1 MKALIILIGAFLM
14 PKMGEIC
21 MATIEQSIA
30 ISDGVTGP
38 LARMEQGAVAA
49 ANRFDQ
55 AANAA
60 NRVENSVQKIHSE
73 NIGAVGAA
81 TSVMTSHLS
90 AANVGATQVAT
101 SVGGI
106 YSAAMMARSG
116 IVALGVTIMTVFGAI
131 SAVVGVVLGAFHSIS
146 SGIHSSDEYSGI
158 LARMKLIT
166 KSQQEAV
173 DLNDQIYYSALR
185 ARGSYSGMADS
196 VSKIGL
202 TAKEAFPDPK
212 EIVPFVEGIQKLFI
226 VGGTGI
232 QQQADAMLQLTQ
244 ALGSGKLQG
253 DEFRSIAEAAPMI
266 EQMVAKYMGVS
277 QGALKELSSKGAITA
292 EIIKNAI
299 LGNLDEINEKFL
311 SMPMTWGQI
320 WQNLGTQS
328 YRAFVPVWE
337 QINALAN
344 SPAIQAFVNGI
355 AIGMIYVGAFIAG
368 VINNVRWLGGIAME
382 VGSYIGEWLG
392 AGFVV
397 LGQVAELVLPYVI
410 GMLMSYGISWAATNI
425 PIAVHIGLMAIVNTW
440 TLIVSGAQKAW
451 SIITMGLAAAQSIL
465 NAVLMMNP
473 IPIVIFLV
481 SAVIGAFAGWMI
493 ATNGLRETIA
503 GAFSVIAETTGN
515 VINFMIRRVNDLI
528 GVLNSAATAIN
539 NVFGTSIGQVG
550 FVAEVDAK
558 GWGEKAGNFVRNFDI
573 HDYMPSFAGPDIP
586 TGSAISAVPTIDE
599 IADADKDTSKNTKG
613 IKEAMEITD
622 EDLKYLRDIAEQ
634 ETINKYTTAEVKIEM
649 GGVHNNVNNDMDL
662 DGVVRYIND
671 NIFDAMVAGAEAV
684 HP

>member
-1 MKALIILIGAFLM
+1 
-14 PKMGEIC
+14 

-185 ARGSYSGMADS
+185 ARGSYSGMADL

-212 EIVPFVEGIQKLFI
+212 EIVPFVEGIQKLFT

-311 SMPMTWGQI
+311 SMSMTWGQI

-410 GMLMSYGISWAATNI
+410 GMLSVYSAMWVIANAATAAHWV
-425 PIAVHIGLMAIVNTW
+425 IAELVAAKQFICTTATTAWTAATTFLASAQAMLQFILGNYLAI
-440 TLIVSGAQKAW
+440 L
-451 SIITMGLAAAQSIL
+451 
-465 NAVLMMNP
+465 
-473 IPIVIFLV
+473 
-481 SAVIGAFAGWMI
+481 AVIPTLVIIVVGAFLGWQI

-634 ETINKYTTAEVKIEM
+634 EVVNKYTTAEVKIEM
-649 GGVHNNVNNDMDL
+649 GGIQNNVSNDMDL

-671 NIFDAMVAGAEAV
+671 NIFDAMCAGANKV
-684 HP
+684 HT

>member
-1 MKALIILIGAFLM
+1 MLFLFLNG
-14 PKMGEIC
+14 GENL
-21 MATIEQSIA
+21 ATIEQSIA

-185 ARGSYSGMADS
+185 ARGSYAGMADS

-212 EIVPFVEGIQKLFI
+212 QIVPFVEGIQKLFT

-355 AIGMIYVGAFIAG
+355 AVGMIYVGAFIAG
-368 VINNVRWLGGIAME
+368 VINNVRGLGGIAME

-558 GWGEKAGNFVRNFDI
+558 GWGERAGNFVRNFDI
-573 HDYMPSFAGPDIP
+573 HDYMPSFAGADIP
-586 TGSAISAVPTIDE
+586 TGGAISAVPTIDE

-649 GGVHNNVNNDMDL
+649 GGVHNNVSNDMDL

>member
-1 MKALIILIGAFLM
+1 
-14 PKMGEIC
+14 

-38 LARMEQGAVAA
+38 LARMEQGAIAA

-60 NRVENSVQKIHSE
+60 NRVGNSVQKIHSE
-73 NIGAVGAA
+73 NIGAAGAA
-81 TSVMTSHLS
+81 TSVMTSQLS
-90 AANVGATQVAT
+90 AADVGATQVAT

-116 IVALGVTIMTVFGAI
+116 IVALGATIMTVFGAI
-131 SAVVGVVLGAFHSIS
+131 SAVVGVVLGAFRSIS

-212 EIVPFVEGIQKLFI
+212 EIVPFVEGIQKLFT

-311 SMPMTWGQI
+311 SMPMTWGQL

-344 SPAIQAFVNGI
+344 SPAIQTFVNGI
-355 AIGMIYVGAFIAG
+355 AVGMIYVGALIAG
-368 VINNVRWLGGIAME
+368 FINNVRWLGGIAME

-397 LGQVAELVLPYVI
+397 LGQVAELVLPYVS
-410 GMLMSYGISWAATNI
+410 GMLITYAAGWAAVNAQTLIGIALEQISLAWLWLKIEAITVWEVVTKRTAIAQTFLAITTWMLSN
-425 PIAVHIGLMAIVNTW
+425 PILLVIGLVGI
-440 TLIVSGAQKAW
+440 
-451 SIITMGLAAAQSIL
+451 
-465 NAVLMMNP
+465 
-473 IPIVIFLV
+473 
-481 SAVIGAFAGWMI
+481 VIGAFAGWMI

-573 HDYMPSFAGPDIP
+573 HDYMPSFTGADIP
-586 TGSAISAVPTIDE
+586 AGGAISAVPTIDE

-613 IKEAMEITD
+613 IKEAMEVTD

-634 ETINKYTTAEVKIEM
+634 EVVNKYTTAEVKIEM
-649 GGVHNNVNNDMDL
+649 GGIQNNVSNDMDL

-671 NIFDAMVAGAEAV
+671 NIFDAMCAGANKV
-684 HP
+684 HA

>member
-1 MKALIILIGAFLM
+1 MLFLFLNG
-14 PKMGEIC
+14 GENL
-21 MATIEQSIA
+21 ATIEQSIA

-73 NIGAVGAA
+73 NIGAVGVA

-185 ARGSYSGMADS
+185 ARGSYAGMADS

-212 EIVPFVEGIQKLFI
+212 QIVPFVEGIQKLFT

-299 LGNLDEINEKFL
+299 LGSLDEINEKFL

-344 SPAIQAFVNGI
+344 IPAIQAFVNGI
-355 AIGMIYVGAFIAG
+355 AVGMIYVGAFIAG

-573 HDYMPSFAGPDIP
+573 HDYMPSFAGADIP
-586 TGSAISAVPTIDE
+586 TGGSISAVPTIDE

-649 GGVHNNVNNDMDL
+649 GGVHNNVSNDMDL

>member
-1 MKALIILIGAFLM
+1 
-14 PKMGEIC
+14 

-30 ISDGVTGP
+30 ISDGLTGP
-38 LARMEQGAVAA
+38 LARMERGAIAA

-212 EIVPFVEGIQKLFI
+212 EIVPFVEGIQKLFT

-328 YRAFVPVWE
+328 YRGFVPVWE

-355 AIGMIYVGAFIAG
+355 AVGMIYVGALIAG
-368 VINNVRWLGGIAME
+368 VINNIRWLGGIAME

-410 GMLMSYGISWAATNI
+410 GMLITYAAGWAAVNAQTLIGIALEQISLAWLWLKIEAITVWEVVTKRTAIAQTFLAITTWMLSN
-425 PIAVHIGLMAIVNTW
+425 PILLVIGLVGI
-440 TLIVSGAQKAW
+440 
-451 SIITMGLAAAQSIL
+451 
-465 NAVLMMNP
+465 
-473 IPIVIFLV
+473 
-481 SAVIGAFAGWMI
+481 VIGAFAGWMI

-573 HDYMPSFAGPDIP
+573 HDYMPSFAGADIP
-586 TGSAISAVPTIDE
+586 AGGAISAVPTIDE

-649 GGVHNNVNNDMDL
+649 GGVHNNVSNDMDL

>member
-1 MKALIILIGAFLM
+1 
-14 PKMGEIC
+14 

-73 NIGAVGAA
+73 NIGAVGVA

-185 ARGSYSGMADS
+185 ARGSYAGMADS

-212 EIVPFVEGIQKLFI
+212 QIVPFVEGIQKLFT

-299 LGNLDEINEKFL
+299 LGSLDEINEKFL

-344 SPAIQAFVNGI
+344 IPAIQAFVNGI
-355 AIGMIYVGAFIAG
+355 AVGMIYVGAFIAG

-573 HDYMPSFAGPDIP
+573 HDYMPSFAGADIP
-586 TGSAISAVPTIDE
+586 TGGSISAVPTIDE

-649 GGVHNNVNNDMDL
+649 GGVHNNVSNDMDL